1 MVFSYS
7 QYLQILMEKHHI
19 QHQPAFYEGYI
30 AKAGA
35 LPLLPALEASLKDL
49 QDIDRLRWMAK
60 HGHSYFPGKW
70 TLNELLQH
78 VIDTER
84 VMSYRALAFARGE
97 QQALPGYDENS
108 WAANCEA
115 DGRSIEDLLD
125 ELMTLRESTIRLF
138 RSFSAEVLLRSGIAN
153 DNRIDV
159 LALGFIIVG
168 HERHHFQVAE
178 EYYL

>member
-1 MVFSYS
+1 MNKS
-7 QYLQILMEKHHI
+7 QI
-19 QHQPAFYEGYI
+19 QHLPAFYKGYI
-30 AKAGA
+30 QQAAD
-35 LPLLPALEASLKDL
+35 LSLVSALEESLKAL
-49 QDIDRLRWMAK
+49 QEMDIERWSAK
-60 HGHSYFPGKW
+60 DGYSYFPGKW

-97 QQALPGYDENS
+97 QQALPGYDENL

-115 DGRSIEDLLD
+115 DRHSIQDLLE
-125 ELMTLRESTIRLF
+125 ELMALRKSTIRLF
-138 RSFSAEVLLRSGIAN
+138 RSFSESALQRSGIAN
-153 DNRIDV
+153 DSRIDV

-168 HERHHFQVAE
+168 HEKHHLKVAE